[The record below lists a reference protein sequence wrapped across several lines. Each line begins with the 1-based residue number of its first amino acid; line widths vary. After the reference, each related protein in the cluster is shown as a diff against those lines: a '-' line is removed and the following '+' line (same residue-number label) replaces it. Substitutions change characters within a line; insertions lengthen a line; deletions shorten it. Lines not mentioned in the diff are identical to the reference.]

1 MCHFMSKHDI
11 LDLLQKIYQEKIPFH
26 QFLGLRLVS
35 ALGGMAAVE
44 IDFKPELVGNFRT
57 SALHGGVIASLL
69 DIVGSVAVLSALM
82 EDSPPLGMST
92 IDLRTD
98 YLRPAFGERFV
109 ARGEV
114 VRPGRSVVV
123 SRMEMFNEKHDLLS
137 IGIASYRVSTRAGA
151 KGRYPGQFLEGW
163 LKGK

>member
-1 MCHFMSKHDI
+1 MPKHDI

-26 QFLGLRLVS
+26 QFLGLRVVS
-35 ALGGMAAVE
+35 ASGGMASVE

-57 SALHGGVIASLL
+57 SALHGGVVASLL
-69 DIVGSVAVLSALM
+69 DIVGSAAVISALI

-98 YLRPAFGERFV
+98 YLRPAYGERFV
-109 ARGEV
+109 AQGEV

-123 SRMEMFNEKHDLLS
+123 TRMEMFNEKQDLLS
-137 IGIASYRVSTRAGA
+137 IGIASYRVSTRSGA
-151 KGRYPGQFLEGW
+151 KGKYPGQFLEGW
-163 LKGK
+163 LKEK